1 MSTFI
6 LTMLVGI
13 FPAFAEDVPTLFG
26 VGGEIGMTNI
36 FGNKVPGLLLRGLIR
51 GCLAL
56 VFGRNQAACAV
67 EVGREP
73 LFARY
78 DGLQAG
84 SVLDRWFLSF
94 DMPNALS

>member
-1 MSTFI
+1 MPGAATAGGCLMSRGCQRVR
-6 LTMLVGI
+6 VGR
-13 FPAFAEDVPTLFG
+13 DSCG
-26 VGGEIGMTNI
+26 W
-36 FGNKVPGLLLRGLIR
+36 GLIW

-67 EVGREP
+67 EVGCEP

-84 SVLDRWFLSF
+84 SILDEWFLSF
-94 DMPNALS
+94 HEWV

>member
-1 MSTFI
+1 
-6 LTMLVGI
+6 
-13 FPAFAEDVPTLFG
+13 
-26 VGGEIGMTNI
+26 MTNI

-84 SVLDRWFLSF
+84 SVLDRWFLSLI
-94 DMPNALS
+94 LSLNFRTGLLPLMAHFRA